1 MVNQNDILAALQ
13 NGEDPQEIANK
24 FADML
29 NGAIK
34 QKAEADAE
42 LAAKKAEEERLA
54 KATANREAYA
64 QKVIDVIFEMM
75 EHCYPEEYDPDMR
88 KVVTAAV
95 VVEAMDQTVSDL
107 KRIHNAFKGLE
118 ALMGDL
124 EAKRPRAKVT
134 VKEKAIDPLE
144 AFLKANG
151 LKN

>member
-54 KATANREAYA
+54 KAAANREAYA
-64 QKVIDVIFEMM
+64 QKVLDAIFEMM
-75 EHCYPEEYDPDMR
+75 EHCYPDDYDPDMR
-88 KVVTAAV
+88 KVVTAATV
-95 VVEAMDQTVSDL
+95 AEAMDQTMRDL
-107 KRIHNAFKGLE
+107 KRITHAFKGLE
-118 ALMGDL
+118 ALIDGL
-124 EAKRPRAKVT
+124 ESGRPRTKVT
-134 VKEKAIDPLE
+134 VKEKVADPLE

>member
-34 QKAEADAE
+34 QKAEADA
-42 LAAKKAEEERLA
+42 AKKAEEERRA
-54 KATANREAYA
+54 KAAANREAYA
-64 QKVIDVIFEMM
+64 QKVLDAIFDMM
-75 EHCYPEEYDPDMR
+75 EHCYPEEYDSDMR
-88 KVVTAAV
+88 KVVTAATV
-95 VVEAMDQTVSDL
+95 TEAMDQTMRDL
-107 KRIHNAFKGLE
+107 KHITHAFKGLE
-118 ALMGDL
+118 ALIDGL
-124 EAKRPRAKVT
+124 ESGRPRTKVT
-134 VKEKAIDPLE
+134 VKEKVTDPLE

>member
-1 MVNQNDILAALQ
+1 MVNQNDIFTALQ

-54 KATANREAYA
+54 KAAANREAYA
-64 QKVIDVIFEMM
+64 QKVLDAIFEMM

-88 KVVTAAV
+88 KVVTAASV
-95 VVEAMDQTVSDL
+95 TEAMDQTMRDF
-107 KRIHNAFKGLE
+107 KRIHAAFKGLE
-118 ALMGDL
+118 ALIGDL
-124 EAKRPRAKVT
+124 EDKRPRTKVA

-144 AFLKANG
+144 VFLRANG